1 MTMFL
6 PNYLTILRIILVPI
20 LVIAFYLPIDHYHWL
35 AAGVFAL
42 AAVTDWL
49 DGWLARNLGQT
60 SKFGAFLDPV
70 ADKLIVA
77 VSLVLLVSEL
87 PYLAIPSAIIIGREI
102 IVSALREWMAE
113 LGKRTSIAVSYIAK
127 IKTALQMIAI
137 IFLLLLQKELFG
149 VQFNYTVIG
158 GIGYVALYIAA
169 FLTLWSMVLYLRA
182 AWPNFTIHS
191 ESSSKN

>member
-1 MTMFL
+1 MFL

-20 LVIAFYLPIDHYHWL
+20 LVIAFYIPVNNHHWL
-35 AAGVFAL
+35 AASLFTI

-77 VSLVLLVSEL
+77 VTLVLLVSEL
-87 PYLAIPSAIIIGREI
+87 PYLTIPAAIIVGREI

-113 LGKRTSIAVSYIAK
+113 LGKRTSIAVSYIGK
-127 IKTALQMIAI
+127 VKTALQMIAL
-137 IFLLLLQKELFG
+137 IFLLALNKDLFG
-149 VQFNYTVIG
+149 LASIYTVIG
-158 GIGYVALYIAA
+158 VVGYISLYIAA
-169 FLTLWSMVLYLRA
+169 MLTLWSMILYLRA

-191 ESSSKN
+191 ESSSNS